1 MRTHNLLLSAG
12 LTFLV
17 AACSQSTAD
26 TANPDNSAAASN
38 QSTPAAEPQADPAQ
52 LQANDADLQSLKNL
66 AAELE
71 STVASVIAPIDAADK
86 AHTELVTMAQES
98 KISDKK
104 VAAMVSKTVSKG
116 EIFVDRKVPKDKKAD
131 FEARLTTLK
140 EAAGTLPQ
148 SMQDV
153 SAAHQKV
160 AELQGKAQTLFTNI
174 EGRSNAMTSGTGAMF
189 PEAQADVDEAA
200 RLKADIDAK
209 AQAAN
214 TTLDEA
220 TTRAKALTEKLGG
233 QAGSG
238 KGEADAGKGEEA
250 ADKGKSP
257 KPAKGAKS
265 AKGAEDAKPEK
276 AAAEPK

>member
-1 MRTHNLLLSAG
+1 
-12 LTFLV
+12 
-17 AACSQSTAD
+17 
-26 TANPDNSAAASN
+26 
-38 QSTPAAEPQADPAQ
+38 
-52 LQANDADLQSLKNL
+52 
-66 AAELE
+66 
-71 STVASVIAPIDAADK
+71 
-86 AHTELVTMAQES
+86 
-98 KISDKK
+98 
-104 VAAMVSKTVSKG
+104 
-116 EIFVDRKVPKDKKAD
+116 
-131 FEARLTTLK
+131 
-140 EAAGTLPQ
+140 
-148 SMQDV
+148 
-153 SAAHQKV
+153 
-160 AELQGKAQTLFTNI
+160 
-174 EGRSNAMTSGTGAMF
+174 MTSGTGAMF

-220 TTRAKALTEKLGG
+220 TTRAKALTEKLSG